1 MDPTTMIEHN
11 HQRLQRREFKDFQPL
26 FMLIN
31 SLDIID
37 AATRRDF
44 VCKLG
49 PVWQRYNAATKGAKS
64 RRITALFLGDGY
76 NSFDALFLVACDYVR
91 RRQQHCVPLWTG
103 HPLAAGITEP
113 ALKHLCLGTAGL
125 SVLDWPAIRSRWF
138 SPTPGPC
145 GTERAAPPL
154 GLTIPMAGLR
164 MARACEAVVAS
175 R

>member
-1 MDPTTMIEHN
+1 MIEHPY
-11 HQRLQRREFKDFQPL
+11 QRLQRREFKDFQPL

-49 PVWQRYNAATKGAKS
+49 PVWQRYNAATKGAKA
-64 RRITALFLGDGY
+64 RRITALFLGDEY
-76 NSFDALFLVACDYVR
+76 NSFDALFLVACDYSR
-91 RRQQHCVPLWTG
+91 RRQHHCVTLWAG

-125 SVLDWPAIRSRWF
+125 SVLNWPALRSTWF
-138 SPTPGPC
+138 SETPRPS
-145 GTERAAPPL
+145 GTERASQPL
-154 GLTIPMAGLR
+154 GLPIPLAGLNLG
-164 MARACEAVVAS
+164 RACEAAVAS
-175 R
+175 H